1 MDFPPAWKE
10 GGDMKRR
17 LGLLCLAAGLFLL
30 LSGCFVR
37 TVDELYQLPAAPD
50 DFQNLQAKI
59 EEIKAQGAENISPL
73 SGARIQNVQL
83 EDLDGDGVQEAIAFF
98 RVTSSDQPQIYIFR
112 QTGEGYEVAAVINGV
127 GTSIY
132 SVDYQNMDN
141 SPTKEVVVSWQLSTG
156 IHSLAVYS
164 VEGDQVEQLVST
176 DYTSFQVVDLDRD
189 NVNELLVFKTTEK
202 PKESSG
208 EKTEQ
213 AEGGGLVEYYD
224 AGPGILELQS
234 TAPMSA
240 GIEGIVDGGIKEG
253 LLKDSIPAVFVQS
266 KLMNDDPTILTTYYI
281 IDIFAVRDGV
291 LTNITLNEE
300 TGESGETIRIYSSAG
315 CTDINSDSITEVPQP
330 APVAEYKTS
339 GPPNFWFIEWRQ
351 YALDGTATTVFTTY
365 HNDRDGWYLILPD
378 DWVGRITLSRSDL
391 TGGGERA
398 VIFSYWD
405 PASGA
410 EPQKFLT
417 IYRLTG
423 NNRVMWAG
431 LPGRFR
437 LDDDP
442 GADGDVI
449 YAAEFRTAA
458 DGGWDCGLD
467 EAGLKENFRL
477 IRTEWSVGF

>member
-1 MDFPPAWKE
+1 
-10 GGDMKRR
+10 MKRR

-73 SGARIQNVQL
+73 SGERIQNVQL

-132 SVDYQNMDN
+132 SVDYQNVDN
-141 SPTKEVVVSWQLSTG
+141 SPTKEVVVGWQLRNGMKT
-156 IHSLAVYS
+156 LAVYS
-164 VEGDQVEQLVST
+164 VEKGQVEQLVST
-176 DYTSFQVVDLDRD
+176 NYDSFQVSDLDRD
-189 NVNELLVFKTTEK
+189 NVKELLVFKVAEVTDEK
-202 PKESSG
+202 AQKAPGSDV
-208 EKTEQ
+208 
-213 AEGGGLVEYYD
+213 VEYYD
-224 AGPGILELQS
+224 AGEGVLELQS
-234 TAPMSA
+234 VAPLSNE
-240 GIEGIVDGGIKEG
+240 IESIMDGGIKEG
-253 LLKDSIPAVFVQS
+253 LLKDAIPAVFVQS
-266 KLMNDDPTILTTYYI
+266 KLINRDENQKDEKVRTNYYI

-300 TGESGETIRIYSSAG
+300 TGESGETIRIYTAAS

-351 YALDGTATTVFTTY
+351 YALDGTATTVFSTY

-437 LDDDP
+437 LNDDP